1 MMRKTYKTEQQEMA
15 EFEEMMTNAIRQA
28 VREEVKQAVREEVKT
43 AMAEALN
50 QTQTTKSEY
59 ATSNG
64 NSYTSTYDPYG
75 GTTFV

>member
-15 EFEEMMTNAIRQA
+15 EFTEMMANAIR
-28 VREEVKQAVREEVKT
+28 QAVREEVKT